1 MYYLRHVKSMNSV
14 KINVLLDATL
24 KIFGYIINGER
35 ERERERGGGEGER
48 RMFLIEPYLCFDYFA
63 RVNCNR

>member
-35 ERERERGGGEGER
+35 ERESEKEGEGREREE
-48 RMFLIEPYLCFDYFA
+48 CF
-63 RVNCNR
+63 